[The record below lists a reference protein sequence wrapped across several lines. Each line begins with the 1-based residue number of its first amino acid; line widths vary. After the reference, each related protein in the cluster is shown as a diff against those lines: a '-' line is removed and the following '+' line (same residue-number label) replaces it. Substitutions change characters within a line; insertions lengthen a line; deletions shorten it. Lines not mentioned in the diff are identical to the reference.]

1 MNDFWTGATHIFFF
15 AFDSQETE
23 RCFPVKKKKTVSQF
37 KAYYVGYNKA
47 LLFSK
52 STSLFKENT
61 HLRQQPHKS
70 ILNCSMETHT
80 QCTEAWYQSDDH
92 NSGSFRCWGFFWF
105 CFVFFIDVKHTHI
118 HAHKHLNTHNPPQS
132 RMFCP
137 ALMVLLRVCACAC
150 VCVCWIEVTVVQPDA
165 ALRTDK
171 HILTPE
177 TR

>member
-1 MNDFWTGATHIFFF
+1 MF
-15 AFDSQETE
+15 S
-23 RCFPVKKKKTVSQF
+23 CKKQNKTVSQF

-92 NSGSFRCWGFFWF
+92 NSGSFRYWVFFWF
-105 CFVFFIDVKHTHI
+105 CFFHRCEAHTYTCTQTPEH
-118 HAHKHLNTHNPPQS
+118 TQS
-132 RMFCP
+132 P
-137 ALMVLLRVCACAC
+137 TEQNVLSCSDGFTPC
-150 VCVCWIEVTVVQPDA
+150 VCMCVG
-165 ALRTDK
+165 
-171 HILTPE
+171 
-177 TR
+177 